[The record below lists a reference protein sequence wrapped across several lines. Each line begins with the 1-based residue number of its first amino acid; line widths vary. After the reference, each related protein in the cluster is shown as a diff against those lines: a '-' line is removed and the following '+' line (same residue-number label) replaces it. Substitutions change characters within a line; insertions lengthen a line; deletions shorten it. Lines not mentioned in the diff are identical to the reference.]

1 MNYKY
6 SKKFYLYVV
15 GILILTGFLGKIF
28 LTLSTKHLVTSHY
41 LDEYLLSKYSPDMRY
56 DQFYLLKKNNLDFNS
71 YLFCT
76 SACLVMNPDLLETG
90 QRGFNLSIGAGQISD
105 FLKYFNWIL
114 SNRNIPKK
122 IFIGVE
128 FYSFSDVKFVKSIPH
143 EIESNIFLKIR
154 NLYMDF
160 SFEKYLLYKFIFNEN
175 TEIDKKKIKKLEYAK
190 NGRRFYEDF
199 FKRKNDNKAY
209 QVHINKLANSIVK
222 DDFDDS
228 IALEQINKFNDLL
241 EIAKK
246 NDIEINIF
254 FIPLHKKFLKLN
266 NGSMY
271 FDEIKLI
278 EEIFKKT
285 KINEIFY
292 FNNFNKINN
301 NYSFFERDLNH
312 INYNAAKLVEY
323 DLKNKKAATGMIISR
338 KNLNNDITLLKK
350 IYEKN

>member
-6 SKKFYLYVV
+6 SKKFYLCIV
-15 GILILTGFLGKIF
+15 GLLFLTGFFGKIF
-28 LTLSTKHLVTSHY
+28 LTLSSKYLVTSNY

-56 DQFYLLKKNNLDFNS
+56 DQFYLLKKNNLDFKS

-76 SACLVMNPDLLETG
+76 SACLVMNPDSLENG
-90 QRGFNLSIGAGQISD
+90 KRGFNLSIGAGQISD

-114 SNRNIPKK
+114 SNRETPKK

-128 FYSFSDVKFVKSIPH
+128 FYSFSDVKFVKSTPY
-143 EIESNIFLKIR
+143 EIESNILLQTKS
-154 NLYMDF
+154 LYMDF
-160 SFEKYLLYKFIFNEN
+160 SFERFLLYKFLLNKD
-175 TEIDKKKIKKLEYAK
+175 TELTKQKIKELNYAR
-190 NGRRFYEDF
+190 NGRRLYEEF
-199 FKRKNDNKAY
+199 FNRKNDNKAY
-209 QVHINKLANSIVK
+209 QFHINELSNSIVK
-222 DDFDDS
+222 DDFDDN
-228 IALEQINKFNDLL
+228 IDLEQVNKFNDLV

-246 NDIEINIF
+246 NNIEINIF

-266 NGSMY
+266 NGSMF

-285 KINEIFY
+285 KINDIFY

-312 INYNAAKLVEY
+312 INYDGAKLVEY
-323 DLKNKKAATGMIISR
+323 DLKNKKAITGMIITR
-338 KNLNNDITLLKK
+338 ENLNRDITFLKK